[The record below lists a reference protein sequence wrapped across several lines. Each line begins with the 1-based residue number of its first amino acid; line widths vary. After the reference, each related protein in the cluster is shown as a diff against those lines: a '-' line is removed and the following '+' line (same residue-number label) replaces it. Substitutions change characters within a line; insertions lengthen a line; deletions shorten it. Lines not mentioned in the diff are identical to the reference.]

1 MVSTLR
7 ITSVAIILLAGLVV
21 VLVAGPSSLVP
32 NLLASFALSGDPE
45 VARIVNEADVVKDWQ
60 EKHGDS
66 APAQDTTPAL
76 VREAEA
82 FKNIID
88 PPPPPMTDNGGDSRS
103 PVRPNPRP
111 VIKPIQSTA
120 QFTLVGTTVSADDSF
135 AYIRLADKTYRWAR
149 KGDEIGH
156 LTIKEI
162 RNGSIVCFDGQAET
176 EMTTESVP
184 ETASLLEAGGGAPTQ
199 STVSSHS
206 ALRSPSSPGGRITGE
221 PVARPWSSGLSAN
234 EGEGEMNDQEREAL
248 GDLVGR
254 LRELQQRGGA
264 SPDVGLTPEAR
275 EAAVK
280 KLIAEYKSSRTDS
293 QEAEKV
299 EESEGGQEQSPAP
312 AIPDADKL
320 RDVRRKLNI
329 PRSIRR

>member
-21 VLVAGPSSLVP
+21 VLVAGPRSLVP

-45 VARIVNEADVVKDWQ
+45 VKGILGEPGVVEQWRDT
-60 EKHGDS
+60 HGDS

-76 VREAEA
+76 VREAES

-88 PPPPPMTDNGGDSRS
+88 PPPPPAPKPSIDRS
-103 PVRPNPRP
+103 NQRDRTRIV
-111 VIKPIQSTA
+111 KPIAPSTA
-120 QFTLVGTTVSADDSF
+120 KFDLVGTTVCGDNSF
-135 AYIRLADKTYRWAR
+135 AYIRLADRTYRWAR

-162 RNGSIVCFDGQAET
+162 RNGSIVCFDGQADV
-176 EMTTESVP
+176 EMSTESVP
-184 ETASLLEAGGGAPTQ
+184 ETASLLEVGDPSVTPRQVHPA
-199 STVSSHS
+199 SVSST
-206 ALRSPSSPGGRITGE
+206 GGRITGD

-234 EGEGEMNDQEREAL
+234 EGDGEMNDQEREAL

-254 LRELQQRGGA
+254 LRELQQKGA
-264 SPDVGLTPEAR
+264 TSPDAGLTPEDR
-275 EAAVK
+275 EEAVK
-280 KLIAEYKSSRTDS
+280 KLIAEYKSSHSDS
-293 QEAEKV
+293 QDAEKV
-299 EESEGGQEQSPAP
+299 EESEGGQDQSPRP
-312 AIPDADKL
+312 VVPDIDKL

-329 PRSIRR
+329 PRSVRR